1 MIRQYYFILW
11 GAVCL
16 FHNYFSTKLFETVI
30 TGTYMIFLENKI
42 TKQKQITHLVQPYF
56 EFLQH
61 GLTINIYIQL
71 FLWSCKLT
79 L

>member
-1 MIRQYYFILW
+1 
-11 GAVCL
+11 
-16 FHNYFSTKLFETVI
+16 
-30 TGTYMIFLENKI
+30 MIFLENKI